1 MSNKFGQNDPTNV
14 TKDVIEIIREQPA
27 SLIFR
32 LTTKNISQQKH
43 STTQEVVKA
52 LAKISKSTGFIK
64 KHDNYSHNFLETSNL
79 NVSLNENKKN
89 NYSNASNLTTSST
102 NTITT
107 KRTQVVISAI
117 SRAKVYD
124 RSKES
129 SKRHQKRSIKQ
140 NLKDQHQDHHED
152 QISPLIFDK
161 EDDNIDF
168 EIQTNEPDRMKL
180 KRIKKSFK

>member
-1 MSNKFGQNDPTNV
+1 M
-14 TKDVIEIIREQPA
+14 IEIIREQPA

-43 STTQEVVKA
+43 STTLEVVKA
-52 LAKISKSTGFIK
+52 ISKISKSTGFPK
-64 KHDNYSHNFLETSNL
+64 KHQLLETSNF

-89 NYSNASNLTTSST
+89 NYFNVSNLKTSST
-102 NTITT
+102 NMITT
-107 KRTQVVISAI
+107 KRIQVVISAI

-124 RSKES
+124 RFKET

-140 NLKDQHQDHHED
+140 KLKDQQDQHKD

-180 KRIKKSFK
+180 KMIKKSFK